1 MEFLIDG
8 WDWLTLK
15 ETAQMGIVYCS
26 LIVGVI
32 IFKIK
37 LDRPEK

>member
-15 ETAQMGIVYCS
+15 ETAQMGIVHCS

-37 LDRPEK
+37 LERPEK